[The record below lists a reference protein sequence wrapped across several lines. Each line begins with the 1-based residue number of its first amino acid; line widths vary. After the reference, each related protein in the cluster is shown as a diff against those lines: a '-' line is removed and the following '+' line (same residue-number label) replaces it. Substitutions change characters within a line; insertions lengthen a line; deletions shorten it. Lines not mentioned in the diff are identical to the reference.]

1 MLTDAANPPGAN
13 APLRVILIEDSAD
26 DVALL
31 LRALRVAGYAPEYA
45 HVQTPDELA
54 RALGAG
60 RWDIVLSDYAL
71 PAFTGL
77 LAMRQVFECDP
88 DIPFIIVS
96 GNIGENVAVAAMK
109 AGAHD
114 YLLKDNLTRLGGA
127 IQRELREAGM
137 RRARRRNE
145 LELLDAK
152 QRLQAL
158 SNRMLEMQEAERRHI
173 ARELHD
179 EIGQSLTAIKLSV
192 DALARH
198 LHDDPARH
206 LATEIAAAA
215 GHVLDQVRQL
225 SLDLRPPQLDDLGL
239 RAALHWLVKRHACE
253 GGPVIELEA
262 PEDVPGCTPQAE
274 TACFRIVQE
283 TLTNALR
290 HADASQVRIELSA
303 DAGHCCLEVSDN
315 GCGFDVTA
323 ARARALKGSSL
334 GLLSMQERAA
344 LAGGE
349 LSIAS
354 GAGDGTCVRARFPL
368 PVVSGKD

>member
-1 MLTDAANPPGAN
+1 MTDTANPPAMRE
-13 APLRVILIEDSAD
+13 PLRVILVEDSAD

-31 LRALRVAGYAPEYA
+31 LRALRIAGYVPEHA
-45 HVQTPDELA
+45 LVQTPDELDRVLRTA
-54 RALGAG
+54 

-71 PAFTGL
+71 PALTGL
-77 LAMRQVFECDP
+77 MALRQVFAFDP

-96 GNIGENVAVAAMK
+96 GNIGEDVAVAAMK

-145 LELLDAK
+145 LELLAAK

-158 SNRMLEMQEAERRHI
+158 SNRMLEMQETERRHI

-179 EIGQSLTAIKLSV
+179 EIGQSLTAIKLSL
-192 DALARH
+192 DTLARR
-198 LHDDPARH
+198 LGDDPARH
-206 LATEIAAAA
+206 LAGEIAAAA

-239 RAALHWLVKRHACE
+239 RAALHWLVKRHTCE
-253 GGPVIELEA
+253 DGPIIELDA
-262 PEDVPGCTPQAE
+262 PEEVPCCAPQAE

-290 HADASQVRIELSA
+290 HADAAKVRIALKT
-303 DAGHCCLEVSDN
+303 DPGHCYLEVSDD
-315 GCGFDVTA
+315 GRGFDVEA
-323 ARARALKGSSL
+323 ARARALQGASL
-334 GLLSMQERAA
+334 GLLSMHERAT
-344 LAGGE
+344 LAGGD

-354 GAGDGTCVRARFPL
+354 VAGDGTCVHARFPL
-368 PVVSGKD
+368 TAVAREP